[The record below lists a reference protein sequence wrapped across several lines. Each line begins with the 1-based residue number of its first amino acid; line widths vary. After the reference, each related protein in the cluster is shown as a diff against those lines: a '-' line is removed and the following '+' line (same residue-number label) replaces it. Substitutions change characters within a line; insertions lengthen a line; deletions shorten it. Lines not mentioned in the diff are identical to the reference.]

1 MVEKEIRQNVTDA
14 SKFAPQ
20 RQEYLVGP
28 LKGSRD
34 AIENDDLKVVRV
46 KHMELP
52 IGDLV
57 FPLAISTSLDKGP
70 PQLDD
75 QNCFVQGSS
84 LKDKGLTSITED
96 PDNIFESGID
106 LCEGSILEYDCYH
119 FREDSTHR
127 SLLAYVL
134 AQRVRLISVEHA
146 FSKLPERCLD
156 RLVSEFP
163 YDPTSE
169 REYLMPSIFS
179 KTLCALRPP
188 AAFKRRGRSVRQQND
203 AQTMHCFP
211 GGQQGRLQASLRE
224 GEGGDEP
231 MSAESIADASDITME
246 PTVDAPLALKDA
258 TASGFLP
265 PEEPLLGADDDDI
278 DHASEAGAQ
287 PLLEDPLAVEDS
299 NLPSTVTPLLTGS
312 SSPDQPPDSA
322 PLIDE
327 DTTQGVQRRSAFRL
341 FFRRP
346 VPFWSAGLVCIGT
359 LREKRSRLSGLRR
372 SQAMSYSQALGAM
385 RFLSTISWQEP
396 KSEQLNSLANI
407 KDTSAHNVPSR
418 LFYQLRFTPR
428 LAASENMPT
437 AFTALFG
444 AQFVDQMTLLDVTA
458 KKIMD
463 AWKKWRKDRL
473 EIKKWSHRSTSP
485 GRRRIHSYQASI
497 TLIDNLTGV
506 EQTWKT
512 EDADGDDWP
521 YGILTDRFKE
531 QVKERHMQ
539 QMFIEE
545 FVPMISTY
553 PYIRR
558 LIPGEETSKLIPDP
572 LPVYIQLP
580 TLSGW
585 LTGNNSMDLSH
596 HGREKWVY
604 ASNESKDRGPIH
616 SIGGRRGDQIDQL
629 NFVGQSSVPLPE
641 HGTGGEEMPEKVFQG
656 KICGLDVGYWKDW
669 MHRFTVFNSKN
680 AADSWSLFDM
690 GHRTAPAGSLSYGF
704 CRIAPLSGYAG
715 PSVECT
721 RRYNIA
727 LVIDFTQD
735 FCFASALHC
744 FVCSPCKFELKAPQI
759 ALHSEF
765 MS

>member
-20 RQEYLVGP
+20 R
-28 LKGSRD
+28 
-34 AIENDDLKVVRV
+34 
-46 KHMELP
+46 
-52 IGDLV
+52 
-57 FPLAISTSLDKGP
+57 
-70 PQLDD
+70 
-75 QNCFVQGSS
+75 
-84 LKDKGLTSITED
+84 
-96 PDNIFESGID
+96 
-106 LCEGSILEYDCYH
+106 
-119 FREDSTHR
+119 
-127 SLLAYVL
+127 
-134 AQRVRLISVEHA
+134 LISVEHA

-156 RLVSEFP
+156 R
-163 YDPTSE
+163 
-169 REYLMPSIFS
+169 
-179 KTLCALRPP
+179 
-188 AAFKRRGRSVRQQND
+188 
-203 AQTMHCFP
+203 
-211 GGQQGRLQASLRE
+211 QQGRLQASLRE

-231 MSAESIADASDITME
+231 LSAESIADASDITME

-327 DTTQGVQRRSAFRL
+327 DTTQE
-341 FFRRP
+341 
-346 VPFWSAGLVCIGT
+346 AGASSG
-359 LREKRSRLSGLRR
+359 EALSGPKQEQTAEVADITSLSTQVEDVREPMPEFLLMPT
-372 SQAMSYSQALGAM
+372 STAMSYSQALGAM
-385 RFLSTISWQEP
+385 RFLSTISWQDPSKPTAVSNEEP

-428 LAASENMPT
+428 LSASENMPT

-444 AQFVDQMTLLDVTA
+444 AQFVDQMTFLDVTA

-531 QVKERHMQ
+531 HVKERHMQ

-585 LTGNNSMDLSH
+585 LTGNNQMDLSH

-604 ASNESKDRGPIH
+604 ASKKSKDRGPIH

-629 NFVGQSSVPLPE
+629 NFVGQSSVTLPE
-641 HGTGGEEMPEKVFQG
+641 HDAGGEEMPQKRFRG
-656 KICGLDVGYWKDW
+656 KICGLDVGGFLVRPRVAMEASASDRPVTPAQLVRAIQELASDGIESDTRIHERIDRLASVQGLWAYICSLERRVATVEVSIAIELRTVW
-669 MHRFTVFNSKN
+669 HRMAMALTHS
-680 AADSWSLFDM
+680 SLFDM

-727 LVIDFTQD
+727 LVIDFTQALGSLMHSD
-735 FCFASALHC
+735 QRICNAQQFTGITGRTAQTCWPLQWLATLHRIICSLSVPRMGTQISCGSAQLWNWIASVLELAPASYCTAMMALRWAATLPTHC
-744 FVCSPCKFELKAPQI
+744 SANIRTEHGFT
-759 ALHSEF
+759 
-765 MS
+765 

>member
-20 RQEYLVGP
+20 R
-28 LKGSRD
+28 
-34 AIENDDLKVVRV
+34 
-46 KHMELP
+46 
-52 IGDLV
+52 
-57 FPLAISTSLDKGP
+57 
-70 PQLDD
+70 
-75 QNCFVQGSS
+75 
-84 LKDKGLTSITED
+84 
-96 PDNIFESGID
+96 
-106 LCEGSILEYDCYH
+106 
-119 FREDSTHR
+119 
-127 SLLAYVL
+127 
-134 AQRVRLISVEHA
+134 LISVEHA

-156 RLVSEFP
+156 R
-163 YDPTSE
+163 
-169 REYLMPSIFS
+169 
-179 KTLCALRPP
+179 
-188 AAFKRRGRSVRQQND
+188 
-203 AQTMHCFP
+203 
-211 GGQQGRLQASLRE
+211 QQGRLQASLRE

-231 MSAESIADASDITME
+231 LSAESIADASDITME

-327 DTTQGVQRRSAFRL
+327 DTTQE
-341 FFRRP
+341 
-346 VPFWSAGLVCIGT
+346 AGASSG
-359 LREKRSRLSGLRR
+359 EALSGPKQEQTAEVADITSLSTQVEDVREPMPEFLLMPT
-372 SQAMSYSQALGAM
+372 STAMSYSQALGAM
-385 RFLSTISWQEP
+385 RFLSTISWQDPSKPTAVSNEEP

-428 LAASENMPT
+428 LSASENMPT

-444 AQFVDQMTLLDVTA
+444 AQFVDQMTFLDVTA

-531 QVKERHMQ
+531 HVKERHMQ

-585 LTGNNSMDLSH
+585 LTGNNQMDLSH

-604 ASNESKDRGPIH
+604 ASKKSKDRGPIH

-629 NFVGQSSVPLPE
+629 NFVGQSSVTLPE
-641 HGTGGEEMPEKVFQG
+641 HDAGGEEMPQKRFRG

-680 AADSWSLFDM
+680 AADSWKYKPSFGMSRRERNEKHGIAEPEDALPAWSSSAPPRKAALVEARLKKYSLGPSLCSVYAFDPALLGVPTALFSEIFASPRTAFLVLSIAIELRTVWHRMAMALTHSSLFDM

-744 FVCSPCKFELKAPQI
+744 FVCSPCKFELKALQI